1 MEDILIT
8 IEEVE
13 EVLYNNDISY
23 RSSIDENNEYE
34 ITITLGTSFCTSL
47 KPSTRAPSRVI
58 DTHYIL
64 SGDELEFS
72 FVIDNN
78 YEFIEP
84 ILVKSPL
91 DILKV
96 VRLLNT

>member
-1 MEDILIT
+1 MEDILVT
-8 IEEVE
+8 IEEIE

-34 ITITLGTSFCTSL
+34 ITITIGTSFCTSL
-47 KPSTRAPSRVI
+47 KPSTRMPSRI
-58 DTHYIL
+58 IGTHYVL

-72 FVIDNN
+72 FVIDND
-78 YEFIEP
+78 YEFIESVL
-84 ILVKSPL
+84 IESSL

-96 VRLLNT
+96 VKLLNT

>member
-13 EVLYNNDISY
+13 EVLYDNDISY

-47 KPSTRAPSRVI
+47 KPSTRMPSRVI
-58 DTHYIL
+58 ETHYIL
-64 SGDELEFS
+64 SGDEVEFN
-72 FVIDNN
+72 FVIDNE
-78 YEFIEP
+78 YEFVES
-84 ILVKSPL
+84 ILIKSPL

-96 VRLLNT
+96 VKILST